1 MPRLSTLL
9 ESKQT
14 PRLDKN
20 SVGQKVLTT
29 YTSILGNREIGKVR
43 SMGLL

>member
-20 SVGQKVLTT
+20 SADQKVLTSH
-29 YTSILGNREIGKVR
+29 TSILGNTEI
-43 SMGLL
+43 